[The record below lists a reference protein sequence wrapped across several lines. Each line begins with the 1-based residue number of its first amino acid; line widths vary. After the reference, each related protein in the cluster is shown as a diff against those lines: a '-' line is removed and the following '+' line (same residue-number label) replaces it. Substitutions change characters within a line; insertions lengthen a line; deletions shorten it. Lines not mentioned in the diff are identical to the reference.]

1 MTELSLALLGP
12 PVVMR
17 DRTPVSFDT
26 RKAIALL
33 ALLAVTGREHSREQL
48 ADLLWPEADSAKG
61 RASLRRTLSVTAAAM
76 GAGLT
81 ISRAAVALQ
90 PAAVRVDVDEFETL
104 ITRPDAASLER
115 AVRLY
120 RDDFLAG
127 FVLRGCPEFEE
138 WQASVAEG
146 LRQSLARGLQRL
158 VAACIADGDLERA
171 AGHAR
176 RWLQLDPLHEPAH
189 QAIIR
194 LHGWSGQRSAA
205 MRQYRSLVRVLDRD
219 LAVRPLPETTRLY
232 EDVRAGRLGPPPV
245 RPGAPG
251 PAAADGA
258 AGARSSSQAR
268 SSEAG
273 PSEARPLG
281 AGPLG
286 AGPLEAGPHE
296 GQPGEGRP
304 DEAAGVWPL
313 VGRDAELTALR
324 AAWQAT
330 GPRGRVVAIAGPV
343 GIGKTRLITEF
354 QAEAAKGLPGAVV
367 LSVRCHDG
375 ETALPFV
382 LAADLLRLALA
393 VRPDLPAMVPA
404 QTAAMAGR
412 LVPALAA
419 AHPDAV
425 APALDS
431 PVAVTR
437 LYAAIADTVLAA
449 TRVGAGASGA
459 QASGTRPS
467 GARASAGVIVVEDVQ
482 WADSSSLGLL
492 AYLVRRLAD
501 WPLLLVL
508 SWEEEQAG
516 RLRTLRT
523 ALAEA
528 DEQSLG
534 VMIEPGPLGPDAIGA
549 LLGLE
554 GMPPVKLDQLMA
566 ETRGLPMLVRE
577 YIEALRSGVADQEQA
592 DWWPPASVRDLL
604 RARLQGVSEP
614 TRQMLTA
621 AAVLGSDNDAD
632 LLRAVSGRGE
642 DEIVEAIDEALAR
655 SLLTEIAPPG
665 AHQAPMYGFPYEAL
679 RRTAYES
686 ATLARR
692 RLLHGRAADNL
703 TRRHERDP
711 ASTRAA
717 TVAGHLQLAGRD
729 GEAAQWWWR
738 AAEVARELY
747 AHAEAYAHLVRALA
761 LGYPQLPGRIA
772 LGEQLVVLGRYR
784 EALAEFETAAAI
796 AGGEG
801 ASDRATQ
808 ASIEHQLADV
818 HHRLG
823 DWDLAEAHLAVVTE
837 LVAGAEPARLAQVE
851 ADRAVVAYRRG
862 DAEQAAAFGR
872 SALAS
877 ARAAA
882 DPGATAQAL
891 NVLGMLAARAGDT
904 AAAESYLRDSLA
916 EARRQPGA
924 PGSPGARPEGASERS
939 EEGSR
944 RSEVAGRRSEEAGR
958 RSEVAGQAAALP
970 LGAAVAALNNLAR
983 LLADTGRGEEA
994 LAVAAEAL
1002 ELGSEL
1008 GDQHRVAALH
1018 TNMADLLHA
1027 SGQGEAAMTHLKEA
1041 ARRFASVDVGD
1052 APRPEIWTLVEW

>member
-1 MTELSLALLGP
+1 MTELRLALLGP
-12 PVVMR
+12 PVVLR
-17 DRTPVSFDT
+17 DGLPVTFDT
-26 RKAIALL
+26 RKAVALL

-81 ISRAAVALQ
+81 ISRAAVTLEL
-90 PAAVRVDVDEFETL
+90 AAVQVDVREFEAL
-104 ITRPDAASLER
+104 ISRADAASLER
-115 AVRLY
+115 AVQLY
-120 RDDFLAG
+120 RDDFLSG
-127 FVLRGCPEFEE
+127 FVLRSCPDFEE
-138 WQASVAEG
+138 WQSSVAEG
-146 LRQSLARGLQRL
+146 LRQALARGLQRL
-158 VAACIADGDLERA
+158 VAACIAEGDLERA
-171 AGHAR
+171 TGHAR

-194 LHGWSGQRSAA
+194 LHGWAGQRSAA

-232 EDVRAGRLGPPPV
+232 DDVRAGRLEPPPAPSVV
-245 RPGAPG
+245 RAAESLAAPVEA
-251 PAAADGA
+251 PAASAAVDASEVGGA
-258 AGARSSSQAR
+258 AGI
-268 SSEAG
+268 
-273 PSEARPLG
+273 
-281 AGPLG
+281 
-286 AGPLEAGPHE
+286 
-296 GQPGEGRP
+296 
-304 DEAAGVWPL
+304 WPL
-313 VGRDAELTALR
+313 VGRETELAKLR

-330 GPRGRVVAIAGPV
+330 GTAGRVVAIAGQA
-343 GIGKTRLITEF
+343 GSGKTRLITEF
-354 QAEAAKGLPGAVV
+354 RTEATQLPRAAVV
-367 LSVRCHDG
+367 LAARCHDG

-382 LAADLLRLALA
+382 LAADLLRTALA
-393 VRPDLPAMVPA
+393 IRPDLPEVLPP

-419 AHPDAV
+419 AHPDSV

-437 LYAAIADTVLAA
+437 LYAAIADTLRAA
-449 TRVGAGASGA
+449 TQGGGAPGAAGSGGAGSGA
-459 QASGTRPS
+459 AGP
-467 GARASAGVIVVEDVQ
+467 GAAADTQGPAGVVVVEDVQ

-508 SWEEEQAG
+508 SWQDEQAG
-516 RLRTLRT
+516 RLRVLRT
-523 ALAEA
+523 ALSEAE
-528 DEQSLG
+528 DQSMG
-534 VMIEPGPLGPDAIGA
+534 EMIEPGLLGPEAIGA
-549 LLGLE
+549 LLNLD
-554 GMPPVKLDQLMA
+554 GMPPVEVGQLMA

-577 YIEALRSGVADQEQA
+577 YIEALRSAGDSAEEGAQGLEQA

-604 RARLQGVSEP
+604 RARLQTVSEP

-621 AAVLGSDNDAD
+621 AAVLSSDNDAD

-655 SLLTEIAPPG
+655 SLLTEIPPPAAG
-665 AHQAPMYGFPYEAL
+665 QAPSYGFPYEAL

-692 RLLHGRAADNL
+692 RLLHGRAADIL
-703 TRRHERDP
+703 TRRYERDP
-711 ASTRAA
+711 ATTRAA

-729 GEAAQWWWR
+729 AEAGQWWWR
-738 AAEVARELY
+738 AAQAARELY

-772 LGEQLVVLGRYR
+772 LGEVLVVLGRYR
-784 EALAEFETAAAI
+784 EALAELETAAAL
-796 AGGEG
+796 AGAGVSEETG
-801 ASDRATQ
+801 DEAGASASDRAVQ
-808 ASIEHQLADV
+808 ASIEHKLADV

-837 LVAGAEPARLAQVE
+837 LVAAAEPGRLARAE

-872 SALAS
+872 AALS
-877 ARAAA
+877 CARAAA
-882 DPGATAQAL
+882 DRGATAQAL

-904 AAAESYLRDSLA
+904 AAAETYLRDSLG
-916 EARRQPGA
+916 EARQL
-924 PGSPGARPEGASERS
+924 PE
-939 EEGSR
+939 
-944 RSEVAGRRSEEAGR
+944 
-958 RSEVAGQAAALP
+958 
-970 LGAAVAALNNLAR
+970 LGAGVAALNNLAR
-983 LLADTGRGEEA
+983 LLAETSRNAEA
-994 LAVAAEAL
+994 LQVAAEAL

-1018 TNMADLLHA
+1018 TNLADLLHA
-1027 SGQGEAAMTHLKEA
+1027 DGQGDAAMIHLKEA

>member
-1 MTELSLALLGP
+1 MTDLRLALLGP
-12 PVVMR
+12 PVVLR
-17 DRTPVSFDT
+17 DSLPVTFDT
-26 RKAIALL
+26 RKAVALL

-76 GAGLT
+76 GSGLT
-81 ISRAAVALQ
+81 ISRAAVTLELG
-90 PAAVRVDVDEFETL
+90 AVQVDVREFEAL
-104 ITRPDAASLER
+104 IARPNAESLER
-115 AVRLY
+115 AVQLY
-120 RDDFLAG
+120 RDDFLSG
-127 FVLRGCPEFEE
+127 FVLRGCPDFEE

-146 LRQSLARGLQRL
+146 LRQELARGLQRL
-158 VAACIADGDLERA
+158 VAACIAEGDLERA
-171 AGHAR
+171 TGHAR

-194 LHGWSGQRSAA
+194 LHGWAGQRSAA

-232 EDVRAGRLGPPPV
+232 DDVRAGRLGPPP
-245 RPGAPG
+245 APAVIRAAEP
-251 PAAADGA
+251 PAAAVPDAAVEALELSGA
-258 AGARSSSQAR
+258 SGI
-268 SSEAG
+268 
-273 PSEARPLG
+273 
-281 AGPLG
+281 
-286 AGPLEAGPHE
+286 
-296 GQPGEGRP
+296 
-304 DEAAGVWPL
+304 WPL
-313 VGRDAELTALR
+313 VGREAELATLR
-324 AAWQAT
+324 AAWHAT
-330 GPRGRVVAIAGPV
+330 GTAGRVVAIAGQA
-343 GIGKTRLITEF
+343 GSGKTRLITEF
-354 QAEAAKGLPGAVV
+354 RTEVTQPQRAAVV
-367 LSVRCHDG
+367 LAARCHDG

-382 LAADLLRLALA
+382 LAADLLRTALA
-393 VRPDLPAMVPA
+393 VRPDLPEVLPA

-419 AHPDAV
+419 AHPDSV

-437 LYAAIADTVLAA
+437 LYAAIADTLRAA
-449 TRVGAGASGA
+449 TKGGAPVRPAGAAASGA
-459 QASGTRPS
+459 AASGAAAS
-467 GARASAGVIVVEDVQ
+467 GAATEGPAGVVVVEDVQ

-501 WPLLLVL
+501 LPLLLVL
-508 SWEEEQAG
+508 SWQAEQGG
-516 RLRTLRT
+516 RLRVLRT
-523 ALAEA
+523 ALSEAE
-528 DEQSLG
+528 DQSLG
-534 VMIEPGPLGPDAIGA
+534 EMIEPGLLGPEAIGA
-549 LLGLE
+549 LLDLD
-554 GMPPVKLDQLMA
+554 GMPRVEVDRLMA

-577 YIEALRSGVADQEQA
+577 YIEARRSAGDEPGGQGPETA

-604 RARLQGVSEP
+604 RARLQAVSEP

-621 AAVLGSDNDAD
+621 AAVLGSDNDTD

-655 SLLTEIAPPG
+655 SLLTEIPPPAAGEAPS
-665 AHQAPMYGFPYEAL
+665 YGFPYEAL

-692 RLLHGRAADNL
+692 RLLHGRAADIL

-711 ASTRAA
+711 ATTRAA
-717 TVAGHLQLAGRD
+717 TVADHLQLAGRD
-729 GEAAQWWWR
+729 AEAAQWWWR
-738 AAEVARELY
+738 AAQVARELY
-747 AHAEAYAHLVRALA
+747 AQAEAYAHLVRALA

-772 LGEQLVVLGRYR
+772 LGEVLVVLGRYR
-784 EALAEFETAAAI
+784 EALAEFETAAAL
-796 AGGEG
+796 AGAGEG
-801 ASDRATQ
+801 TGTTEGADDAEERASDGDRAVQ
-808 ASIEHQLADV
+808 ASIEHKLADV

-837 LVAGAEPARLAQVE
+837 LVAAAEPGRLARAE

-862 DAEQAAAFGR
+862 DVAQAAAFGQA
-872 SALAS
+872 ALS
-877 ARAAA
+877 CARAAA
-882 DPGATAQAL
+882 DRGATAQAL

-904 AAAESYLRDSLA
+904 AAAETYLRNSLA
-916 EARRQPGA
+916 EARQL
-924 PGSPGARPEGASERS
+924 PE
-939 EEGSR
+939 
-944 RSEVAGRRSEEAGR
+944 
-958 RSEVAGQAAALP
+958 

-983 LLADTGRGEEA
+983 LLAETDRNREA
-994 LAVAAEAL
+994 LQVAAEAL

-1027 SGQGEAAMTHLKEA
+1027 GGQGDAAMTHLKEA

>member
-1 MTELSLALLGP
+1 MTALRLALLGP
-12 PVVMR
+12 PVVLR
-17 DRTPVSFDT
+17 DGLPVTFDT

-81 ISRAAVALQ
+81 ISRAAVTLELG
-90 PAAVRVDVDEFETL
+90 AVQVDVREFEAL
-104 ITRPDAASLER
+104 IGRADAEPLER
-115 AVRLY
+115 AVQLY
-120 RDDFLAG
+120 RDDFLSG
-127 FVLRGCPEFEE
+127 FVLRSCPDFEE
-138 WQASVAEG
+138 WQSSVAEG
-146 LRQSLARGLQRL
+146 LRQALARGLQRL
-158 VAACIADGDLERA
+158 VAACIAEGDLERA
-171 AGHAR
+171 TGHAR

-194 LHGWSGQRSAA
+194 LHGWAGQRSAA

-232 EDVRAGRLGPPPV
+232 DDVRAGRLEPPPEPSV
-245 RPGAPG
+245 RAADS
-251 PAAADGA
+251 PAAATSAPAAAATSASAAGPASASAPDEATAAPEVAGA
-258 AGARSSSQAR
+258 AGI
-268 SSEAG
+268 
-273 PSEARPLG
+273 
-281 AGPLG
+281 
-286 AGPLEAGPHE
+286 
-296 GQPGEGRP
+296 
-304 DEAAGVWPL
+304 WPL
-313 VGRDAELTALR
+313 VGREAELATLR
-324 AAWQAT
+324 AAWHAT
-330 GPRGRVVAIAGPV
+330 GAAGRVVAIAGQA
-343 GIGKTRLITEF
+343 GSGKTRLITEF
-354 QAEAAKGLPGAVV
+354 RTEATEPPRAAAV
-367 LSVRCHDG
+367 LAARCHDG
-375 ETALPFV
+375 ETTLPFV
-382 LAADLLRLALA
+382 LAADLLRTALA
-393 VRPDLPAMVPA
+393 VRPDLPDVLPA

-419 AHPDAV
+419 AHPDSV

-437 LYAAIADTVLAA
+437 LYAAIADTLRTATEGRGAA
-449 TRVGAGASGA
+449 SGGAGSAPAAEGA
-459 QASGTRPS
+459 
-467 GARASAGVIVVEDVQ
+467 AGVVVVEDVQ

-508 SWEEEQAG
+508 SWQAEQAG
-516 RLRTLRT
+516 RLRVLRT
-523 ALAEA
+523 ALSEAE
-528 DEQSLG
+528 DQSMG
-534 VMIEPGPLGPDAIGA
+534 EMIEPGLLGPEAIGA
-549 LLGLE
+549 LLDLD
-554 GMPPVKLDQLMA
+554 GMPQVEVDRLMA

-577 YIEALRSGVADQEQA
+577 YIEALRSAEDSAEPDAQGLEQA

-604 RARLQGVSEP
+604 RARLQAVSEP

-655 SLLTEIAPPG
+655 SLLTEIPPPAAGAAPS
-665 AHQAPMYGFPYEAL
+665 YGFPYEAL

-692 RLLHGRAADNL
+692 RLLHGRAADIL
-703 TRRHERDP
+703 TRRYERDP
-711 ASTRAA
+711 ATTRAA
-717 TVAGHLQLAGRD
+717 TVADHLQLAGRD
-729 GEAAQWWWR
+729 AEAAQWWWR
-738 AAEVARELY
+738 AAQVARELY

-772 LGEQLVVLGRYR
+772 LGEVLVVLGRYR
-784 EALAEFETAAAI
+784 EALAEFETAAAL
-796 AGGEG
+796 AGAGVSEEPG
-801 ASDRATQ
+801 VDQEVSDEADASASDRAAQ
-808 ASIEHQLADV
+808 ASIEHKLADV

-837 LVAGAEPARLAQVE
+837 LVASAEPGRLARAE

-872 SALAS
+872 AALS
-877 ARAAA
+877 CARAAA
-882 DPGATAQAL
+882 DRGATAQAL

-904 AAAESYLRDSLA
+904 AAAETYLRDSLA
-916 EARRQPGA
+916 EARQL
-924 PGSPGARPEGASERS
+924 PE
-939 EEGSR
+939 
-944 RSEVAGRRSEEAGR
+944 
-958 RSEVAGQAAALP
+958 

-983 LLADTGRGEEA
+983 LLAETSRNREA
-994 LAVAAEAL
+994 LQVAAEAL

-1027 SGQGEAAMTHLKEA
+1027 DGQGDAAITHLKEA